1 MATSSPVAE
10 VEYYEQL
17 IKDQF
22 ARLDAITRE
31 QRELQQ
37 QIEEKKQGNGNSSNN
52 HNNKK
57 GGDCPPTA
65 SSASSA
71 SPKALARA
79 KDADK
84 LRAAAEA
91 CEQRRLKCLQRL
103 HKAIGQLRCECEKVA
118 ITGVTAESAAAA
130 MERQKRRFGLP
141 TALTS
146 SFSLG
151 SKKKE
156 KQQQAKADGDGESG
170 FTAVTATDP
179 AQLLAERWRWAAYA
193 HEIDAVYAARC
204 DGARVEASMWE
215 ESLVAS
221 ALRQRMMAVLAELI
235 PLERVLDGGKMRRGG
250 GGGAGEA
257 ASTPIAQ
264 VVPSSSSSAFLSAP
278 SPAVYKHSRTCSNP
292 VACDALG
299 ATPTRTAAGDAFL
312 LTTPPPPS
320 PLLSSNPSVG
330 GGGGSAAAGPSSNGG
345 DSGGVSAE
353 DPLVRILSGGVSD
366 ALEQLRSACR
376 DAISMK
382 EAAIV
387 EARLRASAAA
397 AAASADGP
405 ATTPSSPAAAA
416 NPPLPTH
423 ASSYFASALLPPAQ
437 QTPTTAAGNQTAAP
451 LPSTSVGSHFHSVHA
466 SAALTPFEL
475 TAVRYMASEVVRIAT
490 CYGLALEGGIACSG
504 VSAMAA
510 AARGCERER
519 ERRNEHRAA
528 AAVSSSSVSL
538 QQRRASL
545 HLLTGGVDLSS
556 PLHAKSS
563 SFGATASFG
572 QEEDVP
578 ADGPSLS
585 PTSSGASVH
594 TAPAPL
600 AVLDGDHTLNE
611 PPDALAIPPAEGAA
625 DAAAVTKEIS
635 APQAAGGTCV
645 IM

>member
-1 MATSSPVAE
+1 M
-10 VEYYEQL
+10 
-17 IKDQF
+17 
-22 ARLDAITRE
+22 
-31 QRELQQ
+31 
-37 QIEEKKQGNGNSSNN
+37 
-52 HNNKK
+52 
-57 GGDCPPTA
+57 
-65 SSASSA
+65 
-71 SPKALARA
+71 
-79 KDADK
+79 
-84 LRAAAEA
+84 
-91 CEQRRLKCLQRL
+91 
-103 HKAIGQLRCECEKVA
+103 
-118 ITGVTAESAAAA
+118 
-130 MERQKRRFGLP
+130 
-141 TALTS
+141 
-146 SFSLG
+146 
-151 SKKKE
+151 
-156 KQQQAKADGDGESG
+156 
-170 FTAVTATDP
+170 
-179 AQLLAERWRWAAYA
+179 
-193 HEIDAVYAARC
+193 
-204 DGARVEASMWE
+204 
-215 ESLVAS
+215 
-221 ALRQRMMAVLAELI
+221 
-235 PLERVLDGGKMRRGG
+235 
-250 GGGAGEA
+250 
-257 ASTPIAQ
+257 
-264 VVPSSSSSAFLSAP
+264 
-278 SPAVYKHSRTCSNP
+278 
-292 VACDALG
+292 
-299 ATPTRTAAGDAFL
+299 
-312 LTTPPPPS
+312 
-320 PLLSSNPSVG
+320 
-330 GGGGSAAAGPSSNGG
+330 GPSSTGG
-345 DSGGVSAE
+345 DSGGISAE

-423 ASSYFASALLPPAQ
+423 ASSYFASAFLPPAQ